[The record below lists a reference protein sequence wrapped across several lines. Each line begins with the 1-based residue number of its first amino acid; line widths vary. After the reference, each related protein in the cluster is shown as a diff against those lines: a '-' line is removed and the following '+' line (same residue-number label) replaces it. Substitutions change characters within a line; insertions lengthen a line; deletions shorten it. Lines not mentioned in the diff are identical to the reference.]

1 MKIID
6 FHSHAFPD
14 AVAKKA
20 RDFLEEYYALPMFG
34 DGTLAQ
40 LKTESH
46 KANVTRLVVCSTATT
61 PHQTQSINNWLSTC
75 QKEDDFLICLGT
87 LHPDYPDIQ
96 EEVERI
102 IQLGLHGVKLH
113 PDFQH
118 TAIEDERMQRI
129 YEACQGRLPILIH
142 VGDPKTQYSNP
153 RALAAM
159 IEKFPEQ
166 CFIAAH
172 MGGYSQW
179 DEAMEYLI
187 GNNVYIDTSSSFCGL
202 TNKQME
208 EIIHAHDI
216 DKVLFGTD
224 YPLTCASEELQ
235 RFMTLDLTKAE
246 RQAILYDNAAKLLKL
261 EEH

>member
-61 PHQTQSINNWLSTC
+61 PHQTQSINNWLSAC

-129 YEACQGRLPILIH
+129 
-142 VGDPKTQYSNP
+142 
-153 RALAAM
+153 
-159 IEKFPEQ
+159 
-166 CFIAAH
+166 
-172 MGGYSQW
+172 
-179 DEAMEYLI
+179 
-187 GNNVYIDTSSSFCGL
+187 
-202 TNKQME
+202 
-208 EIIHAHDI
+208 
-216 DKVLFGTD
+216 
-224 YPLTCASEELQ
+224 
-235 RFMTLDLTKAE
+235 
-246 RQAILYDNAAKLLKL
+246 
-261 EEH
+261 